1 MTMKWIAELCKK
13 KTFNSQDIA
22 KKVLGDMFVD
32 SQNDQKVELWCKLIE
47 SLKTNV
53 DTAKY
58 FQQLNKLK
66 TKFSSRIRYKIM
78 DLEDLKKRNWVS
90 RQ

>member
-1 MTMKWIAELCKK
+1 MCKK
-13 KTFNSQDIA
+13 KTSNSSDTVHKI
-22 KKVLGDMFVD
+22 LGDMFVD
-32 SQNDQKVELWCKLIE
+32 SQKEENVELWCKLLE
-47 SLKTNV
+47 SLKTTV

-66 TKFSSRIRYKIM
+66 KQFSSRIRFMIM
-78 DLEDLKKRNWVS
+78 DLEDLKKRNWVP